1 MSSKKEFIEPKNH
14 ERFKVKSGAIAM
26 IRPLSAKK
34 DKIED
39 MSLDRNTLDV
49 KVQYCQIKSIN
60 KHGLV
65 LCCIDK
71 NGRSKEPAEL
81 DLLFIQDSICFTY
94 LKNVPVKTVGVS
106 QVAGNTS
113 SRGIKMIQ
121 RDVQFGEMTLHQ
133 ESQLDLFIKKYTIM
147 CSIPDDQGVSGD
159 S

>member
-1 MSSKKEFIEPKNH
+1 MTSKKEFIEPQNH

-39 MSLDRNTLDV
+39 MSLDRNILDV

-113 SRGIKMIQ
+113 SSDIKMIQ
-121 RDVQFGEMTLHQ
+121 RDVRFGKMTLHQ
-133 ESQLDLFIKKYTIM
+133 ESQLDLFIKKYKIM

>member
-26 IRPLSAKK
+26 IRPLSAKQ

-39 MSLDRNTLDV
+39 MSLDWNTLDI

-159 S
+159 N